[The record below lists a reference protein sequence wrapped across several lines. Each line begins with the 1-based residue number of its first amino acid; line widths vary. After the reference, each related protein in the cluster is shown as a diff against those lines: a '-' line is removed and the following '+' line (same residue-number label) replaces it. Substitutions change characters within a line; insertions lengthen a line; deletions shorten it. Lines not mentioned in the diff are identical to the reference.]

1 MKNTFLLTLLLTL
14 SIPMRA
20 NNQQLMDSLDAA
32 IAQRAQYIQAKSDR
46 IGSLKRRLIEGVSG
60 ERALSI
66 IDDLYDEYHVFQ
78 FDSAMSY
85 ADRGLALA
93 LGLGNSYYTTL
104 FTVHRSEILAIGGL
118 YSEALECM
126 NMLREQPADSLL
138 RLKQLLAYNA
148 IYSYWSDYC
157 HDVHYAP
164 FYRAKADSCLYQAI
178 AYVKPDDPLY
188 DYYQGEKNVYLDH
201 DDKQA
206 RIHYLNALKRI
217 DQHSRAYSMASFA
230 LAGNYRVAG
239 EQDKYI
245 EYVIKAALS
254 DLKNCTMENLALQD
268 LAVCLFDE
276 NEEQIRR
283 AELYINTSMEDA
295 KFYNNRLRILE
306 ISRTLPQIMNTYQAT
321 IVAKNKKL
329 RNSVMFISLLVLA
342 LLLTAYYIY
351 RQNRKLASR
360 RRELASSHQKL
371 IGMNKQLA
379 DSNKTHA
386 ALNQQLK
393 ELNLQL
399 INTNKRREGLASIF
413 IDLCAQYI
421 DKLGM
426 YQTLVKRKI
435 KANQAQELLQ
445 TISSTRIS
453 EQDASTFL
461 HRFDKAFLDLYPTFV
476 EEFNALLTD
485 DGQIVLKSPN
495 TLTTELR
502 TFALIRLGVKN
513 TADIAGLLFLS
524 PQTIYNC
531 RSVMK
536 NRARRR
542 EMFDD
547 DVQRLCAVN

>member
-1 MKNTFLLTLLLTL
+1 
-14 SIPMRA
+14 
-20 NNQQLMDSLDAA
+20 
-32 IAQRAQYIQAKSDR
+32 
-46 IGSLKRRLIEGVSG
+46 
-60 ERALSI
+60 
-66 IDDLYDEYHVFQ
+66 
-78 FDSAMSY
+78 
-85 ADRGLALA
+85 
-93 LGLGNSYYTTL
+93 
-104 FTVHRSEILAIGGL
+104 
-118 YSEALECM
+118 
-126 NMLREQPADSLL
+126 
-138 RLKQLLAYNA
+138 
-148 IYSYWSDYC
+148 
-157 HDVHYAP
+157 
-164 FYRAKADSCLYQAI
+164 
-178 AYVKPDDPLY
+178 
-188 DYYQGEKNVYLDH
+188 
-201 DDKQA
+201 
-206 RIHYLNALKRI
+206 
-217 DQHSRAYSMASFA
+217 MASFA

-245 EYVIKAALS
+245 EYVIKAAMC

-276 NEEQIRR
+276 SEEQITR

-321 IVAKNKKL
+321 IVAKNQKL
-329 RNSVMFISLLVLA
+329 RNSVVFISLLVLA

-351 RQNRKLASR
+351 KQNRKLASR

-371 IGMNKQLA
+371 INMNKQLA

-393 ELNLQL
+393 ELNQQL
-399 INTNKRREGLASIF
+399 IHTNKRREGLASIF
-413 IDLCAQYI
+413 IDLCAKYI

-435 KANQAQELLQ
+435 KANQAQDLLH

-476 EEFNALLTD
+476 EEFNALLSD
-485 DGQIVLKSPN
+485 EGQIAVKSPG

-536 NRARRR
+536 GKARRR
-542 EMFDD
+542 ETFDD
-547 DVQRLCAVN
+547 DVQRLCTVN

>member
-1 MKNTFLLTLLLTL
+1 MRIYTLIIIFLLFVGNAVADNQKLL
-14 SIPMRA
+14 
-20 NNQQLMDSLDAA
+20 DSLDTV
-32 IAQRAQYIQAKSDR
+32 IAHRAQFVAEKENR
-46 IGSLKRRLIEGVSG
+46 IVSLKRRLNSG
-60 ERALSI
+60 MRGETALQI
-66 IDDLYDEYHVFQ
+66 LNDLYEEYHVFQ
-78 FDSAMSY
+78 FDSAMAY
-85 ADRGLALA
+85 ADKGLSLA
-93 LGLGNSYYTTL
+93 RQKHNDYYTTL
-104 FTVHRSEILAIGGL
+104 FAINRSEILAIGGL
-118 YSEALECM
+118 YTEAIENLGTLGGE
-126 NMLREQPADSLL
+126 PADSTLRFKYLL
-138 RLKQLLAYNA
+138 TCFT

-157 HDVHYAP
+157 HDANYAP
-164 FYRAKADSCLYQAI
+164 LYRSKADSCLRRAI
-178 AYVKPDDPLY
+178 GYVRPDNPLY

-206 RIHYLNALKRI
+206 RFHYQQAVKRI

-239 EQDKYI
+239 EKDNYI
-245 EYVIKAALS
+245 EYVIKAAMS

-276 NEEQIRR
+276 SEEQITR

-321 IVAKNKKL
+321 IVAKNQKL
-329 RNSVMFISLLVLA
+329 RNSVVFISLLVLA
-342 LLLTAYYIY
+342 LLLTAFYIY
-351 RQNRKLASR
+351 KQNRKLASR

-371 IGMNKQLA
+371 IYMNKQLA

-393 ELNLQL
+393 ELNQQL
-399 INTNKRREGLASIF
+399 IHTNKRREGLASIF
-413 IDLCAQYI
+413 IDLCAKYI

-435 KANQAQELLQ
+435 KANQAQELLH

-476 EEFNALLTD
+476 EEFNALLAD
-485 DGQIVLKSPN
+485 DGQIAVKSPG
-495 TLTTELR
+495 TLNTELR

-513 TADIAGLLFLS
+513 RLRGQNSTSIRRWRMPSSTTTVCAS
-524 PQTIYNC
+524 
-531 RSVMK
+531 SK
-536 NRARRR
+536 SRAH
-542 EMFDD
+542 FHKS
-547 DVQRLCAVN
+547 